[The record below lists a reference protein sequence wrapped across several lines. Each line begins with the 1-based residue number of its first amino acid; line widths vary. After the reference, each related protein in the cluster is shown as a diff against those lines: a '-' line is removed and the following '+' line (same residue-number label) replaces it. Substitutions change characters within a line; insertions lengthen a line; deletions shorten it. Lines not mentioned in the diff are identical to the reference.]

1 MHPGSLLRS
10 PNKMLRGLQQAIRVR
25 GGAWPVARAV
35 ASVVRSEGL
44 NGVRRLF
51 ARANASDDY
60 AGWIRQYDTVD
71 EEKRAAMHVDL
82 AAMISRPLISVV
94 VPVFNTPDVLLRA
107 MIESVRAQI
116 YPDWQL
122 CICDDASTKPHV
134 SVTLDEYAKRDNR
147 IKVVRRESN
156 GHICNASNDAC
167 ALASGRFIALL
178 DHDDMLPEHA
188 LFMVAR
194 YIERHPGAR
203 MFFSDEDK
211 LAPDGQRVEPYFK
224 SDWNPV
230 LMLGQN
236 TFSHLGVFDTALLRE
251 VRGFRPGLEGSQD
264 HDLVLRCSERLG
276 PDQIV
281 HIPHVLYHWRLTPES
296 TAGSVDAKPYAREAS
311 LRAVRE
317 HLERVGRKARVE
329 LLLENAGMSRV
340 TFELPPVRPLVSIV
354 IPTRNGADLLKRCV
368 DSLLGKTLYKP
379 FELIIVDNGSTDP
392 AALALLQSYSQLP
405 DIKVLRV
412 DAPFNFSALNNEAVR
427 HARGTLLCL
436 LNNDMEVT
444 QPDWLE
450 VLCGY
455 ALLPESGA
463 VGAALWYPDDRLQHG
478 GVVLAG
484 ETIAGHMHHL
494 VHRGAPGYFGRAML
508 AQQVSAVTAA
518 CLVVRK
524 SLYEA
529 VGGLDEAGL
538 SVAYND
544 VDFCMKLGQ
553 AGYQNLYVPYA
564 AMYHYESA
572 SRGRDASGERAERLL
587 RENRCMQERWGA
599 ALANDPFYNP
609 NLAIEGGRFFMLAS
623 PPRVEQ
629 FD

>member
-71 EEKRAAMHVDL
+71 EEKRAAMRVDL
-82 AAMISRPLISVV
+82 AAMVSRPVISVV
-94 VPVFNTPDVLLRA
+94 VPVYNTPDVLLRA

-116 YPDWQL
+116 YPDWEL
-122 CICDDASTKPHV
+122 CICDDASTMPHV
-134 SVTLDEYAKRDNR
+134 GVTLDEYAKRDNR
-147 IKVVRRESN
+147 IKFVRRESN

-167 ALASGRFIALL
+167 SLATGRFIALL
-178 DHDDMLPEHA
+178 DHDDTLPEHA

-194 YIERHPGAR
+194 YIARHPAAR

-236 TFSHLGVFDTALLRE
+236 MFSHLGVFDTALLRE
-251 VRGFRPGLEGSQD
+251 VSGFRPGLEGSQD
-264 HDLVLRCSERLG
+264 HDLVLRCSERLR

-281 HIPHVLYHWRLTPES
+281 HIPHVLYHWRLTPAS
-296 TAGSVDAKPYAREAS
+296 TAGGVGAKPYAREAS
-311 LRAVRE
+311 LRAVRD
-317 HLERVGRKARVE
+317 HLQRTGRAARVE
-329 LLLENAGMSRV
+329 LLHEDAGMSRV
-340 TFELPPVRPLVSIV
+340 TFELPSVKPLVSIV

-436 LNNDMEVT
+436 LNNDMEIT

-455 ALLPESGA
+455 ALQPEAGA

-494 VHRGAPGYFGRAML
+494 AHRGAPGYFGRAML

-518 CLVVRK
+518 CVVVKK

-529 VGGLDEAGL
+529 VGGLDEDGL

-553 AGYQNLYVPYA
+553 AGYRNVYVPYA
-564 AMYHYESA
+564 GLYHYESA
-572 SRGRDASGERAERLL
+572 TRGRDANGDRAKRLL
-587 RENRCMQERWGA
+587 RESRCMLDRWGT
-599 ALANDPFYNP
+599 ALAHDAFYNP
-609 NLAIEGGRFFMLAS
+609 NLSIEGGRFFTLAS
-623 PPRVEQ
+623 PPRVGQ